1 MQSLTK
7 AQSKLVDVERVRSV
21 VYQFVAWLDQ
31 FGETSQDQYD
41 FWASS
46 LGRRAKALY
55 YRYKMWAAPAAAP
68 FVFLDAFVPA
78 SRSLA
83 SPRRRFPIADA
94 HYAMGFF
101 ALAKADQD
109 TKWLQRGQAFLD
121 ALKVSRCDGFD
132 HYSWGY
138 PFDWETCMGT
148 CKAGTPLITTI
159 PYGFEAFEVGY
170 ETTGHSE
177 YLQIMKSAGAF
188 AFESLNETE
197 VSPGVFACSYTPFD
211 HRRVVN
217 ANAYRAFL
225 LMAAGQRFARRDW
238 QAAAK
243 SNLAFVLCSQQA
255 DGSWLYAMD
264 GKDQFVDNFHT
275 CFVLKNL
282 FKVWQ
287 ITGEPEVLDAIRR
300 GYEFYKSHLLD
311 QNGQPVPYARAQRL
325 TLYRRELY
333 DYAEG
338 INLALLLGDVDA
350 DAPTILNRLIQ
361 GLLEDWVLP
370 DGHFVTRQLLLGRN
384 TVPYHRWAQS
394 QTFRALALY
403 CATED

>member
-1 MQSLTK
+1 
-7 AQSKLVDVERVRSV
+7 
-21 VYQFVAWLDQ
+21 VAWLDR

-41 FWASS
+41 FWASAQ
-46 LGRRAKALY
+46 GRWAKALY
-55 YRYKMWAAPAAAP
+55 YRHKTWAAPVVAP
-68 FVFLDAFVPA
+68 FVLLDAFAPA

-101 ALAKADQD
+101 ALAKADYD
-109 TKWLQRGQAFLD
+109 TAWIQRGQAFLA
-121 ALKVSRCDGFD
+121 ALETSRCDGFD
-132 HYSWGY
+132 GYSWGY
-138 PFDWETCMGT
+138 PFDWETCVGT
-148 CKAGTPLITTI
+148 VKAGTPLITSI
-159 PYGFEAFEVGY
+159 PYGYEAFEAGH
-170 ETTGHSE
+170 EATGDSR
-177 YLQIMKSAGAF
+177 YLQIMESVGSFAF
-188 AFESLNETE
+188 ASLSERE

-225 LMAAGQRFARRDW
+225 LMAAGLRFAREDW
-238 QAAAK
+238 RVAAK
-243 SNLAFVLCSQQA
+243 RNLAFVLWSQQE

-282 FKVWQ
+282 LKIWQ
-287 ITGEPEVLDAIRR
+287 MTNEPQVLGAIKR
-300 GYEFYKSHLLD
+300 GYGFYKQHLLD
-311 QNGQPVPYARAQRL
+311 QTGHPIPYAQAQRL

-338 INLALLLGDVDA
+338 INLALLLEDVDG
-350 DAPTILNRLIQ
+350 DAPTILNRLVN

-370 DGHFVTRQLLLGRN
+370 DGHFVTRHLLLGRN

-403 CATED
+403 CATVD